1 MDAEL
6 LSYVSVETWEDRQIQ
21 FIAAV
26 EKEKILVTLLFGIIS
41 LVAVVLIGCIFWM
54 IVVQKTR
61 DIGIIKSV
69 GASASGVAT
78 IFVGFGAVVGVLGA
92 ALGAVGGS
100 VFVWYIND
108 IQDWLVSI
116 HPQLQVWSPDVYT
129 FDRIPN
135 VVKWH
140 EVAIISAV
148 AVLASVLGALIPAV
162 LAGRVWP
169 VKALHYE

>member
-1 MDAEL
+1 MDNE
-6 LSYVSVETWEDRQIQ
+6 
-21 FIAAV
+21 
-26 EKEKILVTLLFGIIS
+26 
-41 LVAVVLIGCIFWM
+41 IGSHR
-54 IVVQKTR
+54 V
-61 DIGIIKSV
+61 DL
-69 GASASGVAT
+69 VAT
-78 IFVGFGAVVGVLGA
+78 IFVAFGAVVGILGA
-92 ALGAVGGS
+92 SLGSAGGA

-140 EVAIISAV
+140 EVAIISTV
-148 AVLASVLGALIPAV
+148 AVLASVVGALIPAV

-169 VKALHYE
+169 VKALRYE